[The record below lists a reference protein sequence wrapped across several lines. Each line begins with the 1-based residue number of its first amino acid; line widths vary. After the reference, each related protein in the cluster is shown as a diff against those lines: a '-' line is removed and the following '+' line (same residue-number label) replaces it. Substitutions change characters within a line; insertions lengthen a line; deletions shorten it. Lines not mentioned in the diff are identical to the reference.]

1 MKKIIVES
9 KNGEKNIMLNRFL
22 QREENRETDMVAFQN
37 LITQPL
43 SKDHGNQ
50 PRIKSAN
57 SNRLINDPN
66 FDLVIDRGNKIV
78 ATICRLLS
86 GYPGFEGVEY
96 DDTLSVSPEMI
107 SKVADAVI
115 NGGELAKLLLQLM
128 MCREP
133 NRQTKD
139 EIVQFEIRKKYL
151 EPLGWKVEN
160 LLPGY
165 LTLANGEWVY
175 NSASSIAE
183 GEKTKARS
191 IDFRMSKEQIT
202 VMDFS
207 KFALVAG
214 GGQGHQIKESKYFLD
229 EVRKYI
235 DKHNDEIYFADTL
248 DGGYAEKF
256 IDSHRELLKGYED
269 RVFVG
274 NTEQV
279 VNWIETLK

>member
-1 MKKIIVES
+1 
-9 KNGEKNIMLNRFL
+9 
-22 QREENRETDMVAFQN
+22 
-37 LITQPL
+37 
-43 SKDHGNQ
+43 
-50 PRIKSAN
+50 
-57 SNRLINDPN
+57 
-66 FDLVIDRGNKIV
+66 
-78 ATICRLLS
+78 
-86 GYPGFEGVEY
+86 
-96 DDTLSVSPEMI
+96 
-107 SKVADAVI
+107 
-115 NGGELAKLLLQLM
+115 
-128 MCREP
+128 
-133 NRQTKD
+133 
-139 EIVQFEIRKKYL
+139 
-151 EPLGWKVEN
+151 LGWKVEN

-175 NSASSIAE
+175 NSASLIAE